1 VQQIIPKVTI
11 EGREVDFI
19 QVSYAQPGV
28 LSAATLSFSIP
39 LSVAGTESLWNKEVT
54 FFVSKSDSKPIF
66 RGWINRTKKD
76 FNQVQVMAEDAFGY
90 MLKGGDTSLAEVV
103 LDKRENI
110 DGLTAGAAIIKL
122 LKMSELSDKVGTDF
136 IGDTS
141 PVVGSVQKEPI
152 RGTLKVLDVIKRL
165 LSKPIYLADQDL
177 PRPNIAK
184 LIDDGSKSQLVIELQ
199 SSLTGD
205 IPNRPEPFVKYVY
218 TPENNI
224 TSLNI
229 TDRKVPTIVVVEG
242 AKGVKGTFKHDGA
255 ITALDR
261 TYLKVKNE
269 NLDSPAACKE
279 FGARLY
285 QANLSNRYEYKIG
298 VTEGFY
304 LMENDVIRVE
314 TEDSDFSGNYRIV
327 GKNISFGATMAL
339 NLVINKK
346 PPTLAEYI
354 SSRDN

>member
-1 VQQIIPKVTI
+1 MQQLIPKVTI

-28 LSAATLSFSIP
+28 LSAATLSFNIP

-54 FFVSKSDSKPIF
+54 LFVSKSDSKPIF

-76 FNQVQVMAEDAFGY
+76 FNNVQIMAEDAFGY

-103 LDKRENI
+103 LDKKENI

-122 LKMSELSDKVGTDF
+122 IKMSELSDKVGTDF

-141 PVVGSVQKEPI
+141 PVIGSVQKEPI
-152 RGTLKVLDVIKRL
+152 RGTLKVLDVIKQL
-165 LSKPIYLADQDL
+165 LAKPINLSDQDL

-199 SSLTGD
+199 SSLTD
-205 IPNRPEPFVKYVY
+205 DQVKYVY
-218 TPENNI
+218 TPEYNI

-229 TDRKVPTIVVVEG
+229 TDRKVPTIIVVEG
-242 AKGVKGTFKHDGA
+242 AKGVKGTFKHEGA

-261 TYLKVKNE
+261 TYLKINNK

-314 TEDSDFSGNYRIV
+314 TDDSDFSGNYRIV
-327 GKNISFGATMAL
+327 GKNISFGSAMTI